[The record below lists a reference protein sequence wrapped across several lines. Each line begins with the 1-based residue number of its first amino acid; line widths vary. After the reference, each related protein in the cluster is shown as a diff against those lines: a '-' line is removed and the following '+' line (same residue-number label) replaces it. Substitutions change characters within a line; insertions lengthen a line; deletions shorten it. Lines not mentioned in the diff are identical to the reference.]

1 MFVNNKQQQIASG
14 TFLSN
19 TSSLLKLSNGS
30 THIGTRIMAV
40 RGLLVVHEWPVLIGH
55 EGVARVV
62 YQN

>member
-1 MFVNNKQQQIASG
+1 MHCTTVSGLQNSAYEYVKANMCICICYTIA
-14 TFLSN
+14 
-19 TSSLLKLSNGS
+19 
-30 THIGTRIMAV
+30 A